1 MVVTGGSFSHDLV
14 TLYSQQVTSHIRPL
28 VTIQTLVVTL
38 VTTLHCRA
46 GWRSCPA
53 SPRPGRTTRA
63 DTTLTRTTEWWGHG
77 HTGLIPHNLP
87 CTRSSW

>member
-38 VTTLHCRA
+38 VTTLH
-46 GWRSCPA
+46 
-53 SPRPGRTTRA
+53 
-63 DTTLTRTTEWWGHG
+63 
-77 HTGLIPHNLP
+77 
-87 CTRSSW
+87 